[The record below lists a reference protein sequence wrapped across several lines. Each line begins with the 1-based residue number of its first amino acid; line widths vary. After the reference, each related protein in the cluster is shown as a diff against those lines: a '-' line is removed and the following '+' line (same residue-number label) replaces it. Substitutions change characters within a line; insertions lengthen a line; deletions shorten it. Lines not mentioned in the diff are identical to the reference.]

1 MEEKNRDMFKPM
13 RRLKKDAKGISP
25 LIATLLLIAIAV
37 AASVITYSW
46 VMSMIGSQSTQA
58 QTAVRIDNVEF
69 DVGAD
74 NVTVTIRNIGSVSA
88 DVVTI
93 GVKLTSASSYSTA
106 DVTPAQAVPVGT
118 ADDIEVS
125 LTGLDIQTGFNYDV
139 KVITSTGF
147 ENVKTNLA
155 P

>member
-1 MEEKNRDMFKPM
+1 MFKPM

-69 DVGAD
+69 DVGTES
-74 NVTVTIRNIGSVSA
+74 VTVTVRNIGSVSA
-88 DVVTI
+88 DLVTI
-93 GVKLTSASSYSTA
+93 GVKLTSASSYATENVS
-106 DVTPAQAVPVGT
+106 PAQAIPVGT
-118 ADDIEVS
+118 AVDITVTLS
-125 LTGLDIQTGFNYDV
+125 GLDLTTGYNYDV

-155 P
+155 A